1 MILISQQDQ
10 KLCKMSFKDLDPRLY
25 DCKRE
30 DLSAL
35 EESYLDVLG
44 SSDQSVP

>member
-1 MILISQQDQ
+1 MKALPSVTV
-10 KLCKMSFKDLDPRLY
+10 LLEDLRSTQRN
-25 DCKRE
+25 CGRA

-44 SSDQSVP
+44 SGDQSVP